1 MEYTKNDLIEA
12 KRKIW
17 GKERTWEQRKV
28 KKSGRKTH
36 NFGIM
41 QWVTNLM
48 NFTER

>member
-1 MEYTKNDLIEA
+1 MEYSKEDLMEA
-12 KRKIW
+12 KANL
-17 GKERTWEQRKV
+17 GSGERTWEQRKV
-28 KKSGRKTH
+28 KNLERTH

>member
-28 KKSGRKTH
+28 KKSG
-36 NFGIM
+36 
-41 QWVTNLM
+41 
-48 NFTER
+48 